1 MRKEVFI
8 FIFVNHTN
16 HPSSGWTDAQ
26 RQAASAWGEIM
37 DLPFPNV
44 PAEAKEEEICRLACE
59 QAGYIA
65 SLHPAAVLC
74 QGESCYTYAMVDSL
88 LHQGIRVLAA
98 CSQRQVREYRT
109 ADGQLRRD
117 SAFEFVQFR
126 EYSRALNKTDSKAG

>member
-1 MRKEVFI
+1 MFI
-8 FIFVNHTN
+8 FVFVNHTN
-16 HPSSGWTDAQ
+16 HPSSTWTEAQ
-26 RQAASAWGEIM
+26 RQAASVWGEIL

-44 PAEAKEEEICRLACE
+44 PAEAKEEEICRLTRE
-59 QAGYIA
+59 QAGYIV

-126 EYSRALNKTDSKAG
+126 EYSGTVNKAVSQAG